1 MVLGVMLDPESIP
14 LPAKL
19 DTTEANTPSMLVVN
33 PQARS
38 LLEVRRNIRRKLRR
52 LSILLSICQDSVCFF
67 FFFLNL
73 QIGFPPPQLLF
84 LSSAHPIKLL
94 LILFPPSPPPWG
106 MIKYN
111 PTL

>member
-52 LSILLSICQDSVCFF
+52 LSILLSICQDSVCL
-67 FFFLNL
+67 FFFLKFTNR
-73 QIGFPPPQLLF
+73 FPPTTTSFSFFRPSYKASFNIISPLPLL
-84 LSSAHPIKLL
+84 H
-94 LILFPPSPPPWG
+94 G
-106 MIKYN
+106 E
-111 PTL
+111 